1 MTRPRVAVLGAGYL
15 GRAFAQALRASDPE
29 TPLTHHRATDDA
41 QRLDYARPDL
51 DPVDLRGARAAL
63 LLGGVTRIAACDA
76 DPGGSHAINVAGTLE
91 LVRQLTD
98 RGVRPVVFSSDY
110 VFAGDAGPYGHDAPL
125 APSTAYGR
133 QKAELERGLAAFPQ
147 ALLVRLGKV
156 YGTRRGDGT
165 LLDGLAAAWARGE
178 PVSAA
183 TDQLMTPIHVED
195 AVRAVL
201 ERLDA
206 PGPLHV
212 CGRES
217 ASRWELA
224 ERLRIALGH
233 DAAMLRPLLLGDLFP
248 ERPTDTRMLSDV
260 NPAWTLARGISAVA
274 ANYATLA

>member
-15 GRAFAQALRASDPE
+15 GGAFAEALRASDPE
-29 TPLTHHRATDDA
+29 TPLTHYRETDGV
-41 QRLDYARPDL
+41 QLLDYARPDL
-51 DPVDLRGARAAL
+51 GAVDLRGARAAL
-63 LLGGVTRIAACDA
+63 LLGGVTRIAACEA
-76 DPGGSHAINVAGTLE
+76 DPAGSHAVNVAGTLE
-91 LVRQLTD
+91 LARQLSE

-133 QKAELERGLAAFPQ
+133 QKAELERGLANVPQ
-147 ALLVRLGKV
+147 VLLIRLGKV

-165 LLDGLAAAWARGE
+165 LLDGFAAAWARGE
-178 PVSAA
+178 TISAA
-183 TDQLMTPIHVED
+183 TDQLLTPIHVDD

-201 ERLDA
+201 ERIDR
-206 PGPLHV
+206 PGLLHV

-224 ERLRIALGH
+224 ERLRVALGH
-233 DAAMLRPLLLGDLFP
+233 DAAVLRPIVLGALFP

-260 NPAWTLARGISAVA
+260 EPTWTLERAVAAVA
-274 ANYATLA
+274 ANYASA

>member
-1 MTRPRVAVLGAGYL
+1 MTRPRVAVLGGGYL
-15 GRAFAQALRASDPE
+15 GQAFAEVLRVSDPE
-29 TPLTHHRATDDA
+29 TPLTHHRATEGA

-51 DPVDLRGARAAL
+51 AAVDLRGAGVAL

-76 DPGGSHAINVAGTLE
+76 DPAGSHAVNVAGILE
-91 LVRQLTD
+91 LVRQLTE

-165 LLDGLAAAWARGE
+165 LLDGFAAAWARGE

-195 AVRAVL
+195 AVRTVL
-201 ERLDA
+201 ARLDV

-233 DAAMLRPLLLGDLFP
+233 DAAVLRPMLLGELFP
-248 ERPTDTRMLSDV
+248 ERPTDTRMQSDV
-260 NPAWTLARGISAVA
+260 VPTWTLERGIAAVA
-274 ANYATLA
+274 ANYAAPA